1 MISGI
6 AWKQVTALALGVLLS
21 ATAQASQVE
30 LNLEIGQAVLP
41 AGAAHKTY
49 IKIGLEGVPMPEHR
63 DRPSINVALVLDKS
77 GSMSGDKMRHAKRS
91 AVLALDHLQ
100 DEDIV
105 SVVAYNQGVEVLVPA
120 TRLHNRVSVEDAI
133 RQLET
138 GGNTALFAGV
148 SKGAA
153 ELRKFLKRN
162 RINRVILLSDG
173 LANVGPSEPHELG
186 RLGRKL
192 GGQGM
197 SVTTIGLGLGYNE
210 DLMVRLA
217 DTSDGNH
224 VFAEDPRELVDVFRR
239 EFGELT
245 TVVAQGVVISIQCHD
260 GVRPVRVLG
269 RDADIRGDRVTAR
282 LNQLYADQEKY
293 LMLEVEVPEG
303 VEGDER
309 ELVEVAVTYDNL
321 FTRNSDRLERQ
332 VNVRY
337 SASRQEI
344 EASVNKEVHI
354 SASEQIGA
362 EMDEDV
368 LDLKQR
374 GDVVGATKVLRR
386 KADYLE
392 QKAHKY
398 ESKRLMQQSQR
409 SREAEEAVAAP
420 AASPAWNKARKSLRE
435 EQYQI
440 KKQQSYK

>member
-1 MISGI
+1 MISSSV
-6 AWKQVTALALGVLLS
+6 WKRLTALALGTLLGVS
-21 ATAQASQVE
+21 AQARQVE
-30 LNLEIGQAVLP
+30 LKLEMGQAVLP
-41 AGAAHKTY
+41 AGMPHKTFV
-49 IKIGLEGVPMPEHR
+49 KIGLEGVPMPEHR
-63 DRPSINVALVLDKS
+63 SRPPINVALVLDKS
-77 GSMSGDKMRHAKRS
+77 GSMSGEKMRQAKRS

-105 SVVAYNQGVEVLVPA
+105 SVVAYNHSVEVLVAA
-120 TRLHNRVSVEDAI
+120 TRLHNRASVKNAI

-138 GGNTALFAGV
+138 SGNTALFAGV

-153 ELRKFLKRN
+153 ELRKFLERK

-224 VFAEDPRELVDVFRR
+224 VFAENPQELAEVFRR

-245 TVVAQGVVISIQCHD
+245 SVVAQGVVITIQCHN
-260 GVRPVRVLG
+260 GVRPLRVLG
-269 RDADIRGDRVTAR
+269 READIRGDRVTAR

-293 LMLEVEVPEG
+293 LVLEIEVPEG
-303 VEGDER
+303 VEGDEK
-309 ELVEVAVTYDNL
+309 ELIGVAVTYDNL
-321 FTRNSDRLERQ
+321 FTHRSDRLERRA
-332 VNVRY
+332 NVSY
-337 SASRQEI
+337 SASRPVV
-344 EASVNKEVHI
+344 EASVNKEVQI

-368 LDLKQR
+368 LELKQS
-374 GDVVGATKVLRR
+374 GDVVGATQALRR
-386 KADYLE
+386 KADYLKD
-392 QKAHKY
+392 KAEKF
-398 ESKRLMQQSQR
+398 ESKRLMEQSLR
-409 SREAEEAVAAP
+409 SREAEAAVAAP
-420 AASPAWNKARKSLRE
+420 AASSTWNKARKSLRA